1 MDRNNIELKWVVR
14 SKLYSTSGDHI
25 EFRCKPGY
33 LQDPSSSSFRVQC
46 VEGTLKYPR
55 CTPGSKSSPLQLR
68 CSVVAFL
75 VLKGSRK
82 PLPFLAV
89 SQGVGA
95 SWMLQEWRGNAP
107 KKSWPSTPELGKGHS
122 GCQQSISPVWDPLA
136 NSESIFLQGA
146 VSWTGELWKRT
157 TFGCR
162 RPAIRAIT
170 IARESLSCLSAR
182 VGTGSSPR

>member
-1 MDRNNIELKWVVR
+1 MVGLYEVLRLFSWLFQVACTASEEDMDRNNIELKWLVQN
-14 SKLYSTSGDHI
+14 KLYSTSGDHI

-55 CTPGSKSSPLQLR
+55 CIPGSKSSPLRL
-68 CSVVAFL
+68 CWSVVAFL

-95 SWMLQEWRGNAP
+95 SWMLQERRGSAP
-107 KKSWPSTPELGKGHS
+107 KKSCMPQHTWAGERSLGVPTEHQSTVRS
-122 GCQQSISPVWDPLA
+122 
-136 NSESIFLQGA
+136 
-146 VSWTGELWKRT
+146 TG
-157 TFGCR
+157 
-162 RPAIRAIT
+162 
-170 IARESLSCLSAR
+170 
-182 VGTGSSPR
+182 